1 MIFDSQTFDFFTTNR
16 TLRRQ
21 ALCGLLAISVLSHPD
36 AHAQLDSKETPDSV
50 EPTDSSKPVES
61 VARSK
66 PAWLQWRNGD
76 ELKGVI
82 HESNDGTITW
92 QAEPFASPLSLKK
105 EQLKGIRFASTNREK
120 DFVDTSSFRIQLLNE
135 DRIEGELIAMD
146 GNTVRVS
153 SPHFPKPVTI
163 QRESI
168 ERIVNLGNRQFRLS
182 DPGEL
187 SDWTSSGRDRKST
200 EWFTDLKGE
209 FSTHQWSGN
218 LFRPIELPQKVELSF
233 RAVTPDGKPNVEI
246 GFLREPGRGP
256 QLETWGD
263 QLVLT
268 CRSQFA
274 PVMKLGKEMTMIEF
288 RLFWNQETGEVQV
301 CEPSGK
307 KIASLDGATASRP
320 ESGSGKKD
328 PLDRGFYIL
337 NRTPEMRLAMLTVRE
352 WDGNKVPVMD
362 LTKPR
367 IEFQN
372 SSDSSSV
379 SQTRLDEGAGSFSIG
394 SRKVPIDEIR
404 EIVLNPGSKAP
415 QDDADSGTRIAW
427 FSGPTVSGE
436 LLAINREELTLNPEW
451 SVDPVA
457 TKLADAREVRFPAA
471 TVPVDSGTDLLTGSG
486 FSLRGV
492 TRTADGNQFPRS
504 LIAWEAP
511 GSLAAVPLADTVD
524 ATIERSKFPADRSQ
538 PPASIGRA
546 RVFLRNDEIL
556 TGDLV
561 SLNRETVHFNSPIT
575 GKLEIPASDVRAIDI
590 GTAGRVL
597 EGFNDTE
604 WEELEEDPDEV
615 TMRGDTTVFRDG
627 GFGNPSILLGDRLYF
642 DAHWKRSSGSMTL
655 KFFTSSAEASGNEV
669 VILAQG
675 NRLFVGKTKPGGAF
689 SFSNNQTEIE
699 NNRASI
705 QITANSAQIEIRVDG
720 KLAFTHAVDPES
732 ISGNGL
738 YFKMGGGWQGFN
750 QSGSEIEITNFRIEQ
765 TAGSIPLRII
775 DKKSKQNTLTIPRSL
790 REDLPTH
797 ALIAPNGDL
806 LRGKLIAAVGDTIQF
821 EANSEVFDFPR
832 KRVSAI
838 VWLTEPEATV
848 EETKSPDEKAKPGD
862 AGLLNPFEPSEYEK
876 LKKFNFKV
884 THQIVMKDGSRL
896 QIRSDRIEDG
906 KYVGH
911 SAILGKCTLPISNVH
926 SMTRSAPTP
935 IHKAAK
941 LDLIVFDDWNL
952 TLTPDPVIPSGD
964 EAPASPMIGM
974 KAPEIELTML
984 DESKFS
990 LKAQKGKI
998 VVLDF
1003 WATWCGPCIK
1013 AMPDVKKAVAAFP
1026 VEAVTFCAV
1035 NQAESPPIING
1046 FLKNR
1051 KWEDTPVALDFTMKV
1066 SNAYQVKGIP
1076 HTVVIDPNGKIA
1088 WVHSGYSE
1096 TLKTDLFEAIAAIMQ
1111 KQAQK

>member
-1 MIFDSQTFDFFTTNR
+1 MISVSQAFDFFATPR
-16 TLRRQ
+16 KVRRQ
-21 ALCGLLAISVLSHPD
+21 TLCGMLAFFVLSHTGV
-36 AHAQLDSKETPDSV
+36 HAQFHYKDPKTGKITAFV
-50 EPTDSSKPVES
+50 KPAEA
-61 VARSK
+61 VAQSK

-76 ELKGVI
+76 ELKGAI

-92 QAEPFASPLSLKK
+92 QAEPFASPLKLKK
-105 EQLKGIRFASTNREK
+105 EQLKGIRFSSTNRERELIGA
-120 DFVDTSSFRIQLLNE
+120 SSFRVQLRNQ
-135 DRIEGELIAMD
+135 DRIEGEVISMD
-146 GNTVRVS
+146 ENMVQLS
-153 SPHFPKPVTI
+153 SPHFPEPITI
-163 QRESI
+163 QRKAI
-168 ERIVNLGNRQFRLS
+168 ERIINLGNRQFRLS

-187 SDWTSSGRDRKST
+187 SDWTSSGRDRKSD

-233 RAVTPDGKPNVEI
+233 RAVLPDGKPNLEI

-274 PVMKLGKEMTMIEF
+274 PVMELSKSLTIIEF
-288 RLFWNQETGEVQV
+288 RLFWNQDTGEVQV
-301 CEPSGK
+301 CDPSGK
-307 KIASLDGATASRP
+307 KIASLSDATATVSANGAGNR
-320 ESGSGKKD
+320 D
-328 PLDRGFYIL
+328 PLQRGFYIL

-352 WDGNKVPVMD
+352 WDGKTVPVMD

-372 SSDSSSV
+372 SANSSSV
-379 SQTRLDEGAGSFSIG
+379 SKIRLEEGADAFAIG
-394 SRKVPIDEIR
+394 GKKVPINEVR
-404 EIVLNPGSKAP
+404 EIVLNPGSTTP
-415 QDDADSGTRIAW
+415 QNTLDSETRIAW

-436 LLAINREELTLNPEW
+436 LLAINGDHLTLKPEW
-451 SVDPVA
+451 SADPVA
-457 TKLADAREVRFPAA
+457 AKLIDAREVRFPPSN
-471 TVPVDSGTDLLTGSG
+471 VPVDFGTDLLTGRG
-486 FSLRGV
+486 FSLRGI
-492 TRTADGNQFPRS
+492 TRTADGNQFPQS
-504 LIAWEAP
+504 LLAWEAP
-511 GSLAAVPLADTVD
+511 GSIAAIPLSDTVE
-524 ATIERSKFPADRSQ
+524 ATIERSKFPANRSQ

-546 RVFLRNDEIL
+546 RVFLQNDEIL

-561 SLNRETVHFNSPIT
+561 SLSKDTIRFDSPIT
-575 GKLEIPASDVRAIDI
+575 GPLDIPAAKVRAIDI

-604 WEELEEDPDEV
+604 WEELEEGPDEV
-615 TMRGDTTVFRDG
+615 VMTGDTTLFKNG
-627 GFGNPSILLGDRLYF
+627 GFGNPSILLGDRLFF
-642 DAHWKRSSGSMTL
+642 DAHWKKGSGSMTL

-689 SFSNNQTEIE
+689 SFSNNQTEIQ

-705 QITANSAQIEIRVDG
+705 QITANSTKIEIRVDG

-750 QSGSEIEITNFRIEQ
+750 QTGSEIEITNFRIEQ

-790 REDLPTH
+790 RDDLPSH
-797 ALIAPNGDL
+797 VLIAPNGDL
-806 LRGKLIAAVGDTIQF
+806 LRGKLLAAVGNTIQF

-838 VWLTEPEATV
+838 VWLTPPDVTTKEPNT
-848 EETKSPDEKAKPGD
+848 PDEKGKPVD
-862 AGLLNPFEPSEYEK
+862 SKLLNPFDPAEYEK
-876 LKKFNFKV
+876 LKQFNFKA
-884 THQIVMKDGSRL
+884 THQFVMKDGSRL
-896 QIRSDRIEDG
+896 QIRADRIEDG

-911 SAILGKCTLPISNVH
+911 SAILGKCKLSINNAH
-926 SMTRSAPTP
+926 SITRSAPTP
-935 IHKAAK
+935 IHKARK
-941 LDLIVFDDWNL
+941 LDLIVFNDWNL
-952 TLTPDPVIPSGD
+952 SLTPDPVIPTGE
-964 EAPASPMIGM
+964 EAPASPLIGM
-974 KAPEIELTML
+974 KAPAIELTML

-990 LKAQKGKI
+990 LKEQKGKI

-1026 VEAVTFCAV
+1026 SESVTFCAV
-1035 NQAESPPIING
+1035 NQAESPPIILG

-1051 KWEDTPVALDFTMKV
+1051 NWEDTPVALDFTMKV

-1076 HTVVIDPNGKIA
+1076 HTVVIDPEGEIA

-1096 TLKTDLFEAIAAIMQ
+1096 TLKKDLFEAIATIMA
-1111 KQAQK
+1111 KQGKE

>member
-1 MIFDSQTFDFFTTNR
+1 MILISQALKCFATNR
-16 TLRRQ
+16 KVARGN
-21 ALCGLLAISVLSHPD
+21 LCALLAFFCLSPAGTD
-36 AHAQLDSKETPDSV
+36 AQSPPA
-50 EPTDSSKPVES
+50 ES
-61 VARSK
+61 VAKSK

-76 ELKGVI
+76 ELKGAI
-82 HESNDGTITW
+82 NESNDGTINW
-92 QAEPFASPLSLKK
+92 RAEPFAGPLKLKK
-105 EQLKGIRFASTNREK
+105 AQLRGIRFSSTNREK
-120 DFVDTSSFRIQLLNE
+120 DFVDASSFRVQLINQ
-135 DRIEGELIAMD
+135 DRIEGELVSMD
-146 GNTVRVS
+146 ENAVRLR
-153 SPHFPKPVTI
+153 SPHFPEPVTI
-163 QRESI
+163 QRKSI

-233 RAVTPDGKPNVEI
+233 RAVIPDGKPNLEI

-268 CRSQFA
+268 CRSQFT
-274 PVMKLGKEMTMIEF
+274 PVMELGKEMTVIEF
-288 RLFWNQETGEVQV
+288 RLFWNQETGDVQV
-301 CEPSGK
+301 CEPSGR
-307 KIASLDGATASRP
+307 KIAELAEATAARP
-320 ESGSGKKD
+320 DSGRGNKN
-328 PLDRGFYIL
+328 PLERGFYIL

-352 WDGNKVPVMD
+352 WDGENVPVMD

-367 IEFQN
+367 IEFQD
-372 SSDSSSV
+372 SASSSSV
-379 SQTRLDEGAGSFSIG
+379 RQTLLAEGATDFSIG
-394 SRKVPIDEIR
+394 GKKVPVDEVR
-404 EIVLNPGSKAP
+404 EIVLNPESETP
-415 QDDADSGTRIAW
+415 ESDAASGTRIAW

-436 LLAINREELTLNPEW
+436 LLAINGEKLTLKPGW
-451 SVDPVA
+451 SADPVA
-457 TKLADAREVRFPAA
+457 TKLIDAREIRFPPSTEAI
-471 TVPVDSGTDLLTGSG
+471 DFGTDLLTGNG

-492 TRTADGNQFPRS
+492 TRTADGNRYPQS

-511 GSLAAVPLADTVD
+511 GAIGATPLADTVE
-524 ATIERSKFPADRSQ
+524 ATIERSKFPADRTQ

-561 SLNRETVHFNSPIT
+561 SLDKETIHFNSSIT
-575 GKLEIPASDVRAIDI
+575 GPLEIPATDVRAIDI

-604 WEELEEDPDEV
+604 WEELEEDPNDV
-615 TMRGDTTVFRDG
+615 TMRNDSTLFKNG

-705 QITANSAQIEIRVDG
+705 QITANSVQIEIRVDG

-750 QSGSEIEITNFRIEQ
+750 QSGSEIELTNFRIEQ

-775 DKKSKQNTLTIPRSL
+775 DKKSKENTLTVPRSL
-790 REDLPTH
+790 RDDLPTH
-797 ALIAPNGDL
+797 VLIAPNGDL

-821 EANSEVFDFPR
+821 EANAEMIDFPR
-832 KRVSAI
+832 KRISAI
-838 VWLTEPEATV
+838 VWLTEPEATAIAGGPPQ
-848 EETKSPDEKAKPGD
+848 EEAEPVDEK
-862 AGLLNPFEPSEYEK
+862 LLNPFEPSEYEK
-876 LKKFNFKV
+876 LKQFNFKV

-911 SAILGKCTLPISNVH
+911 SAILGRCRLPISNVH

-941 LDLIVFDDWNL
+941 LDLVVFDDWDL
-952 TLTPDPVIPSGD
+952 TLTPDPVIPTGE
-964 EAPASPMIGM
+964 EAPASPLIGT
-974 KAPEIELTML
+974 KAPAIELTML
-984 DESKFS
+984 DESRFS
-990 LKAQKGKI
+990 LKEQKGKI

-1013 AMPDVKKAVAAFP
+1013 AMPDVKKAISAFP
-1026 VEAVTFCAV
+1026 AEAVTFCAI

-1076 HTVVIDPNGKIA
+1076 HTVVIDPEGEIA
-1088 WVHSGYSE
+1088 WIHSGYSE
-1096 TLKTDLFEAIAAIMQ
+1096 TLKEELFEAIAAILQ
-1111 KQAQK
+1111 KQAQR

>member
-1 MIFDSQTFDFFTTNR
+1 MISVSPTHDFAVTPR
-16 TLRRQ
+16 KVRR
-21 ALCGLLAISVLSHPD
+21 LLTCGLLAIFVFSHSGALAQFHSRANTEAAEKMKPSAPD
-36 AHAQLDSKETPDSV
+36 ESDSLLV
-50 EPTDSSKPVES
+50 
-61 VARSK
+61 

-76 ELKGVI
+76 ELKGAI
-82 HESNDGTITW
+82 CEDNDGTITW
-92 QAEPFASPLSLKK
+92 QAKLFAGPLKLKK
-105 EQLKGIRFASTNREK
+105 EQLKGIRFSSMNRRK
-120 DFVDTSSFRIQLLNE
+120 DFIESSPFRVQLLNQ
-135 DRIEGELIAMD
+135 DRIEGELISID
-146 GNTVRVS
+146 RTVVRLN
-153 SPHFPKPVTI
+153 SPHFSEPITI
-163 QRESI
+163 QRKEI

-218 LFRPIELPQKVELSF
+218 LFRPIELPKKVELSF
-233 RAVTPDGKPNVEI
+233 RAVVPDGKPNLEI
-246 GFLREPGRGP
+246 GFLREPERGP

-274 PVMKLGKEMTMIEF
+274 PVMKLGKELTVIEF
-288 RLFWNQETGEVQV
+288 RLFWNQESGEVQV

-307 KIASLDGATASRP
+307 KIASLDNATATSPGTGVGNRP
-320 ESGSGKKD
+320 
-328 PLDRGFYIL
+328 PLQRGFYIL
-337 NRTPEMRLAMLTVRE
+337 NRTPEMRLATLTVRE
-352 WDGNKVPVMD
+352 WDGKKVPVMD

-372 SSDSSSV
+372 FSSSSAV
-379 SQTRLDEGAGSFSIG
+379 SQIIMQEGSNTFSIG
-394 SRKVPIDEIR
+394 GKTVLIDQVR
-404 EIVLNPGSKAP
+404 EIVLNPESGTP
-415 QDDADSGTRIAW
+415 QNTADTETRIAW
-427 FSGPTVSGE
+427 YAGPTVSGE
-436 LLAINREELTLNPEW
+436 LLAINSEHLTLKPEW
-451 SVDPVA
+451 STDPVT
-457 TKLADAREVRFPAA
+457 TKLIDAREVRFPPSD
-471 TVPVDSGTDLLTGSG
+471 VVIDSGTDLLTGSG
-486 FSLRGV
+486 FSLKGI
-492 TRTADGNQFPRS
+492 TRTADGNRSPQS

-511 GSLAAVPLADTVD
+511 GAIAAVPLADTVT
-524 ATIERSKFPADRSQ
+524 ATIERSKFPANRSQ

-546 RVFLRNDEIL
+546 RLFLRNDEIL

-561 SLNRETVHFNSPIT
+561 SLSEETIQFDSPIT
-575 GKLEIPASDVRAIDI
+575 GPLDIAAGDVRAIDI

-597 EGFNDTE
+597 EGFNDSE
-604 WEELEEDPDEV
+604 WEELEEGPDDV
-615 TMRGDTTVFRDG
+615 AMRADKTVFKKG
-627 GFGNPSILLGDRLYF
+627 GFGNPSILLGDRLFF
-642 DAHWKRSSGSMTL
+642 DAHWVSNSGSMTL
-655 KFFTSSAEASGNEV
+655 KFFTSSAEAAGNEV

-675 NRLFVGKTKPGGAF
+675 NRIFVGKKKPGGAF

-705 QITANSAQIEIRVDG
+705 QITANSSKIEIRVDG
-720 KLAFTHAVDPES
+720 KLAFTHAVNPET

-750 QSGSEIEITNFRIEQ
+750 QTSNEIELSNFRIEQ

-775 DKKSKQNTLTIPRSL
+775 DKKSKENTLTIPRSL
-790 REDLPTH
+790 REDVPSH
-797 ALIAPNGDL
+797 VLIAPNGDL
-806 LRGKLIAAVGDTIQF
+806 LRGTLIAAAGETIQF

-838 VWLTEPEATV
+838 VWLTPP
-848 EETKSPDEKAKPGD
+848 EETNTKAEVAEEETQPADTK
-862 AGLLNPFEPSEYEK
+862 LLNPFDPSEYEK
-876 LKKFNFKV
+876 LKQFNFKV

-896 QIRSDRIEDG
+896 QINSDRIEDG

-911 SAILGKCTLPISNVH
+911 SAILGKCKLAISNVL
-926 SMTRSAPTP
+926 SMKRSAPTP
-935 IHKAAK
+935 IHKAVK
-941 LDLIVFDDWNL
+941 LDLVAFNDWDL
-952 TLTPDPVIPSGD
+952 TLTPDPVIPTGE
-964 EAPASPMIGM
+964 EAPASPLIGT
-974 KAPEIELTML
+974 KAPSIELTML

-990 LKAQKGKI
+990 LKEQKGKI

-1013 AMPDVKKAVAAFP
+1013 AMPDVKKAVGVFP
-1026 VEAVTFCAV
+1026 ANLVTFCAV
-1035 NQAESPPIING
+1035 NQAESPPIILD

-1051 KWEDTPVALDFTMKV
+1051 KWKDTPVALDFTMKV

-1076 HTVVIDPNGKIA
+1076 YTVVIDPEGKIA

-1096 TLKTDLFEAIAAIMQ
+1096 TLKSELFEAIAAIIK